1 MTLAILCEHNLIIV
15 RVARSGRGGEGIG
28 ETKWRS
34 EVHVH
39 VYRMP
44 VIMAGEIFVFFPPWT
59 VYRNFIAFDFA
70 VQTMNCED

>member
-15 RVARSGRGGEGIG
+15 RVARSGRGGEGIR

-39 VYRMP
+39 VCR
-44 VIMAGEIFVFFPPWT
+44 MAGYNGRGHFCIFFPWT
-59 VYRNFIAFDFA
+59 VYRNFMAFNFA